1 MNILHLWQ
9 QLLAQL
15 PSPAL
20 RTMEKKPMH
29 HQSALLGKAELSWW
43 DWWSHTA
50 AVSHA
55 SHPPPKSPLE
65 AHPYLR
71 VLRGDLQHESQTV
84 VVKVFIKGQEC
95 SMHPALNEV
104 VCILAE
110 PDGLDPMNDLV
121 IGPHQHICKRARVCF
136 KAAQTVLLVV
146 Q

>member
-1 MNILHLWQ
+1 
-9 QLLAQL
+9 
-15 PSPAL
+15 
-20 RTMEKKPMH
+20 MH

-95 SMHPALNEV
+95 SVHPALNEV

-121 IGPHQHICKRARVCF
+121 IGPHQHICKRARACF